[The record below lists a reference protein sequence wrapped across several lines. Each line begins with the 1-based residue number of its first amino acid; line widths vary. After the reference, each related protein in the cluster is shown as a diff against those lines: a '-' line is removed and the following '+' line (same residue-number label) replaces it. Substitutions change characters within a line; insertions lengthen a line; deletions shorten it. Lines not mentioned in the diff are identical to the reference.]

1 MIGYFT
7 ADKPKL
13 TARDLGKVGTVL
25 IYPATYVGGCCMGIN
40 GFLPPAMN
48 EIRLLIPYNSIDSGK
63 EITLTLDEIKGW
75 LAFINEIG
83 FECTITNEELI
94 TYTDTRNSGIYCE
107 IAFVRPAKCKFS
119 KYNLVVL
126 TLVRYMFN
134 RSFRYREVYE
144 NTIKLNK
151 LIPDVDPIVRL
162 HLAHRLVMTDTINHN
177 SSRNLVDA
185 YSGYYGL
192 FKHEFNVAFLTS
204 NTLNARINN
213 DWNSINDLFST
224 RITGDKDLN
233 PITLLSL
240 VNKPTEEHL
249 IKLKEIINRNLQ

>member
-1 MIGYFT
+1 MIGYFI
-7 ADKPKL
+7 ADKPRL
-13 TARDLGKVGTVL
+13 TAKDLGKVGTLVV
-25 IYPATYVGGCCMGIN
+25 YPATYVGGCCMGIN
-40 GFLPPAMN
+40 GLLPPAIN

-63 EITLTLDEIKGW
+63 EISLTLDEIKGW

-162 HLAHRLVMTDTINHN
+162 HLAHKLVMTNTIGDNTM
-177 SSRNLVDA
+177 RNFTDI

-192 FKHEFNVAFLTS
+192 FKHEFNAAFLTS

-213 DWNSINDLFST
+213 DWNSINDLFNT

-233 PITLLSL
+233 PATLVSL
-240 VNKPTEEHL
+240 VNKPTEASL